1 VKKSERWFLDEG
13 AMLGDLKNKMRQ
25 KMDQS
30 LEHLRKELAGVRTG
44 RASLALLDGI
54 QVSYY
59 GNPTPLKQVAAL
71 SVPDPR
77 LITIQAWETNIIP
90 EIEKAITA
98 ANLGLTPT
106 NDGKLIR
113 LNIPPL
119 TEERRKELVKQV
131 KKMGEDTKV
140 IIRNI
145 RRDTNEEVKKLFKD
159 TKISEDDHRKTQD
172 EVQKTTDQYI
182 VKVDEIIKKK
192 EAEVMEV

>member
-1 VKKSERWFLDEG
+1 
-13 AMLGDLKNKMRQ
+13 MINDLKNKMRQ
-25 KMDQS
+25 KMDQT
-30 LEHLRKELAGVRTG
+30 LEHLRKDLAGVRTG
-44 RASLALLDGI
+44 RASLVLLDGI

-59 GNPTPLKQVAAL
+59 GSPTPLKQVAAL
-71 SVPDPR
+71 AVPDPR
-77 LITIQAWETNIIP
+77 LITIQPWEISLIP

-98 ANLGLTPT
+98 ANLGLNPT

-140 IIRNI
+140 VIRNI

-159 TKISEDDHRKTQD
+159 TKISEDDQRKAQD
-172 EVQKTTDQYI
+172 EIQKITDQYI
-182 VKVDEIIKKK
+182 TKIDEMIKKK
-192 EAEVMEV
+192 DAEVLEV

>member
-1 VKKSERWFLDEG
+1 
-13 AMLGDLKNKMRQ
+13 
-25 KMDQS
+25 MDQT
-30 LEHLRKELAGVRTG
+30 LEHLRKDLAGVRTG
-44 RASLALLDGI
+44 RASLVLLDGI

-59 GNPTPLKQVAAL
+59 GSPTPLKQVAAL
-71 SVPDPR
+71 AVPDPR
-77 LITIQAWETNIIP
+77 LITIQPWEISLIP

-98 ANLGLTPT
+98 ANLGLNPT

-140 IIRNI
+140 VIRNI

-159 TKISEDDHRKTQD
+159 TKISEDDQRKAQD
-172 EVQKTTDQYI
+172 EIQKITDQYI
-182 VKVDEIIKKK
+182 TKIDEMIKKK
-192 EAEVMEV
+192 DAEVLEV

>member
-1 VKKSERWFLDEG
+1 
-13 AMLGDLKNKMRQ
+13 MLGDLKNKMRQ
-25 KMDQS
+25 KMDQA

-44 RASLALLDGI
+44 RASLSLLDGI

-77 LITIQAWETNIIP
+77 LITIQPWEATLIP
-90 EIEKAITA
+90 EIEKAIIT
-98 ANLGLTPT
+98 ANLNLNPT

-113 LNIPPL
+113 LNIPSL

-140 IIRNI
+140 VVRNI
-145 RRDTNEEVKKLFKD
+145 RRDTNEEIKKLLKE
-159 TKISEDDHRKTQD
+159 TKISEDDQRKSQD

-182 VKVDEIIKKK
+182 VKIDETIKKK
-192 EAEVMEV
+192 EVEVMEV